1 MIIYITIIILFNYLL
16 LHISHIENN
25 KFTNLINI
33 INKLKKNIPSI
44 YFILLD
50 KLLLQYNSLTYNTL
64 DDIYILND
72 IYNNIINNINRIDII
87 YVSDEITYLKKQ
99 FIQLFTEYHKNN
111 IIDYNNKI
119 TYNTLNYNN
128 NIYNNI
134 FL

>member
-33 INKLKKNIPSI
+33 ITKLKKNIPSI
-44 YFILLD
+44 YFTLID
-50 KLLLQYNSLTYNTL
+50 KLLIQYNSLKYNTL
-64 DDIYILND
+64 DDIYMLNNIYND
-72 IYNNIINNINRIDII
+72 IVNNINNIDTI
-87 YVSDEITYLKKQ
+87 YMSDEIIYLKKQ
-99 FIQLFTEYHKNN
+99 FIKLFTKYHKNN
-111 IIDYNNKI
+111 INNYNNKI

>member
-111 IIDYNNKI
+111 INNYNNKI